1 MLELY
6 WTKNRDLHRKAE
18 ILIERKLG
26 KDFEIKR
33 TSKGK
38 PYIVGNQLYFS
49 LARSLDHAVIAL
61 CDKPIGVDIEYYD
74 EDGRLN
80 SFTDILSGFSER
92 EKQWIN
98 GTFVF
103 FFLNWIAKQAYIKM
117 VGGTLA
123 EYNNRLEFYDYK
135 LYLDGQKVE
144 CGHAN
149 IASLSAGIYSICA
162 EGYTN
167 EQLLDCHIKL
177 FRLKRGEHI

>member
-26 KDFEIKR
+26 TAFEINR
-33 TSKGK
+33 TANGK

-61 CDKPIGVDIEYYD
+61 CDKPVGIDIEYYD
-74 EDGRLN
+74 KDGRLN
-80 SFTDILSGFSER
+80 NFADILSGFSER
-92 EKQWIN
+92 EKRWIN

-123 EYNNRLEFYDYK
+123 EYNKRLEFYGYT
-135 LYLDGQKVE
+135 LYLDGQKAD

-149 IASLSAGIYSICA
+149 IASLNAGIYSICA
-162 EGYTN
+162 QGYTN
-167 EQLLDCHIKL
+167 EQLFACDMKL
-177 FRLKRGEHI
+177 FRLKKGERI